1 MRKSRPVARRA
12 APARRAARDARTIDA
27 APNEFE
33 RIRRL
38 TAALPAGDGV
48 RLGPGD
54 DAALLVPR
62 AGRDLAVTVDAF
74 EEGRHWRDAWIDDE
88 ALGARLAAANL
99 SDLAAMAASP
109 RWALLAIAARPDGD
123 AARWERV
130 QRGFVTAL
138 AAHGA
143 ALVGGNLVATRG
155 PDAMSVTLIGDV
167 ARGRAWTRR
176 GARPGDWL
184 AVTGHPGRAGAAV
197 RLLASGRASGARAW
211 RPLLEAWR
219 APAVRVAFA
228 ERLAALDAV
237 TAAIDVSDGVAGD
250 LEHVTTASGVG
261 AHVDAWEPDSLLAR
275 AARALGLAEPEL
287 RFGPS
292 DDYELLLAID
302 GDARAA
308 AERVAREQGVPLAFV
323 GRFTD
328 APGVLTWRDARGR
341 VAPLPAA
348 GFDHFAEP
356 KAPAR
361 RAKRRPR

>member
-1 MRKSRPVARRA
+1 MRKPLRVAPRPAARK
-12 APARRAARDARTIDA
+12 PVRRAARNA
-27 APNEFE
+27 APRAERPNEFE
-33 RIRRL
+33 RLRRL
-38 TAALPAGDGV
+38 MAALPAGDGV

-62 AGRDLAVTVDAF
+62 PGRDLAVTVDTF
-74 EEGRHWRDAWIDDE
+74 EEGRHWRDAWIDAE

-109 RWALLAIAARPDGD
+109 RWALLAISARARGASD
-123 AARWERV
+123 AWERV
-130 QRGFVTAL
+130 QRGFVAAL
-138 AAHGA
+138 GAHGA

-155 PDAMSVTLIGDV
+155 PDAVSVTLIGDV

-184 AVTGHPGRAGAAV
+184 ALTGYPGRAGAAV
-197 RLLASGRASGARAW
+197 RLLASAQAAPGARAW
-211 RPLLEAWR
+211 RPLVDAWR
-219 APAVRVAFA
+219 APASRVAFA
-228 ERLAALDAV
+228 ERLAATDAV

-250 LEHVTTASGVG
+250 LEHLAVASGVG
-261 AHVDAWEPDSLLAR
+261 AHIDAWAADPLLAR
-275 AARALGLAEPEL
+275 AARALGVREPEL

-302 GDARAA
+302 RDARAA
-308 AERVAREQGVPLAFV
+308 AERVARERDAPLAFV

-356 KAPAR
+356 KPR
-361 RAKRRPR
+361 R